1 MTGPTSEQTQLSS
14 PQASLSGLAP
24 GVIGA
29 TGGSGTRVVAR
40 IVRHAG
46 MFIGTDL
53 NNYED
58 ALPLAG
64 FSDRWINKFVSLRG
78 ELPEETRATMADEL
92 AGLLEAHRADM
103 PEDAQAWGWK
113 EPRSIYLLRFLDREL
128 PAMRFLQFVRD
139 GRDMA
144 FSENQNQL
152 KKHGEAVLERD
163 ERRWKQPVQS
173 IAVWARVNG
182 WAAEYGEREMGD
194 RYTAVTFEESVRAPG
209 RDRRADLGLLRPLGR
224 CGGSRGRRGQPAV
237 VARALARAEAEDRRP
252 VARGGRRH
260 AGPLRLHL
268 ARRTARGVSR
278 RPFRRPSRRPRD
290 PRRPGGGPQL
300 RLSPGMRSARI
311 QCG

>member
-1 MTGPTSEQTQLSS
+1 MTSPSSQTENT
-14 PQASLSGLAP
+14 PRVTPLAP

-40 IVRHAG
+40 IVRRAG

-53 NNYED
+53 NDYED

-78 ELPEETRATMADEL
+78 ELPEETRSAMADEL
-92 AGLLEAHRADM
+92 SDLLEAHLADM
-103 PEDAQAWGWK
+103 PSDAQAWGWK

-128 PAMRFLQFVRD
+128 PSMRFLQFVRD

-173 IAVWARVNG
+173 IAVWSRVNG

-194 RYTAVTFEESVRAPG
+194 RYTAVTFEELCARPVETVERIWSFF
-209 RDRRADLGLLRPLGR
+209 GLTGDAEAAAAAEVNPPSSLGR
-224 CGGSRGRRGQPAV
+224 WRGQKQKIVDQLHEVAGDTLSRFGYTPA
-237 VARALARAEAEDRRP
+237 A
-252 VARGGRRH
+252 
-260 AGPLRLHL
+260 
-268 ARRTARGVSR
+268 
-278 RPFRRPSRRPRD
+278 
-290 PRRPGGGPQL
+290 
-300 RLSPGMRSARI
+300 
-311 QCG
+311 

>member
-1 MTGPTSEQTQLSS
+1 MTGPTSDPTELTSS
-14 PQASLSGLAP
+14 TASLSGLAP

-64 FSDRWINKFVSLRG
+64 FSDRWINKFVTLRG
-78 ELPEETRATMADEL
+78 ELPEETRQEMAGAL
-92 AGLLEAHRADM
+92 AGLLESHRADM
-103 PEDAQAWGWK
+103 PDDAAAWGWK

-152 KKHGEAVLERD
+152 KKHGEAVLDRE

-194 RYTAVTFEESVRAPG
+194 RYTAVTFEELCARPAETVERIWSFF
-209 RDRRADLGLLRPLGR
+209 GLSGDAEAVAAAEVNPPASLGR
-224 CGGSRGRRGQPAV
+224 WRGQKQKLV
-237 VARALARAEAEDRRP
+237 DQLHEVAGDTLARF
-252 VARGGRRH
+252 GY
-260 AGPLRLHL
+260 
-268 ARRTARGVSR
+268 TS
-278 RPFRRPSRRPRD
+278 
-290 PRRPGGGPQL
+290 
-300 RLSPGMRSARI
+300 
-311 QCG
+311 